1 MTEEPE
7 NTLVLRR
14 ATEACKTLDS
24 LRYKLHSLQ
33 KKIAKAR
40 THPSTATTSRNPVM
54 QDQVMTGLLNEA
66 YTLQFQ
72 ISTLL
77 SATEEP
83 IPERQRIPTTTTTS
97 TAPTTS
103 APEQQDHTSNT
114 APLATDVQVA

>member
-1 MTEEPE
+1 MTDEPE
-7 NTLVLRR
+7 NILVLRR

-40 THPSTATTSRNPVM
+40 THPSTTIIAGRSPVT

-77 SATEEP
+77 AATEEP
-83 IPERQRIPTTTTTS
+83 IPERQRISITS
-97 TAPTTS
+97 TAPRTS
-103 APEQQDHTSNT
+103 TREQQDRATIT
-114 APLATDVQVA
+114 ELLPTDVQVA